1 MYSTFK
7 EQEESE
13 KIENCTVPE
22 IKVKIL
28 NLLLLKNKS
37 TWIELFKN
45 KVAGKS
51 KLAHTEFIQLFKG
64 YLCYKATSQNV
75 SPMAQLKNFFIL

>member
-13 KIENCTVPE
+13 KTENCTVPE

-28 NLLLLKNKS
+28 NLLLLKKQEHLDRIIQKQGCWKIKIS
-37 TWIELFKN
+37 T
-45 KVAGKS
+45 
-51 KLAHTEFIQLFKG
+51 
-64 YLCYKATSQNV
+64 Y
-75 SPMAQLKNFFIL
+75 